1 MNSFDM
7 QNRVSPQVPMRALGR
22 SAIQISALGVGC
34 WAMGGTDW
42 GGETEDR
49 ESLRSLQIALDMGV
63 NFFDT
68 ADAYGGGRS
77 ERVLGQALKGK
88 RDKAIIATKFG
99 WLPDPVT
106 GQQTG
111 GNPDSIPRACEES
124 LKRLMT
130 DYIDLY
136 QFHFNDFDPDKAPA
150 VRDALEELVQA
161 GKIRYYGWSTDF
173 PDRARIFAEGSH
185 CTAIQVELN
194 VIDDAPDI
202 LDVCDEFNLA
212 AINRGPLAMGL
223 LTGKFKPED
232 RLADNDVRGPNAPN
246 WMKYF
251 KAGQP
256 NPEWL
261 SKVEATRAILTSGGR
276 TLAQGAIAWLWARSE
291 KNIPIPGFRNA
302 KQLEENCRSLE
313 FGPLAKEQVEEID
326 HILERNKQAT

>member
-1 MNSFDM
+1 M
-7 QNRVSPQVPMRALGR
+7 QNTTSSEGAMRRLGR
-22 SAIQISALGVGC
+22 SGIPVSAVGVGC
-34 WAMGGTDW
+34 WAMGGADW
-42 GGETEDR
+42 GGETDDR
-49 ESLRSLQIALDMGV
+49 ESLQALQLALDLGV

-68 ADAYGGGRS
+68 ADAYGSGRS
-77 ERVLGQALKGK
+77 EHVLGQALKGK

-136 QFHFNDFDPDKAPA
+136 QFHFNDFDPEKALA
-150 VRDALEELVQA
+150 VRDVLEKLVQE
-161 GKIRYYGWSTDF
+161 GKIRTYGWSTDF
-173 PDRARIFAEGSH
+173 PNRARLFAEGRH
-185 CTAIQVELN
+185 CAAIQVELN

-202 LDVCDEFNLA
+202 LEVCDEFDLA

-223 LTGKFKPED
+223 LTGKFKPGD
-232 RLADNDVRGPNAPN
+232 RLAVDDLRGPNAPS

-251 KAGQP
+251 KTGQP

-261 SKVEATRAILTSGGR
+261 TKVEAVRSILTSEGR
-276 TLAQGAIAWLWARSE
+276 TPAQGAIAWLWARSE
-291 KNIPIPGFRNA
+291 RNIPIPGFRNA
-302 KQLEENCRSLE
+302 KQLEENCKALE
-313 FGPLAKEQVEEID
+313 FGPLAKEQMKEIER
-326 HILERNKQAT
+326 ILEHRKSSAD